1 VKNNKN
7 IIFLLSLRERM
18 SGTPDRRGKRLNE
31 KDKNKIIGTSFRK
44 K

>member
-18 SGTPDRRGKRLNE
+18 SGTPDRRGRV
-31 KDKNKIIGTSFRK
+31 
-44 K
+44 